1 MVCGPDPSVVSIEF
15 HFSDPAYSTLSALVS
30 EIKLPIIL
38 PQRDKIMLL
47 AQIDILKINTPKK
60 KHFPFAI
67 KFLKKVSH
75 VLVSQKII
83 FEYIR

>member
-1 MVCGPDPSVVSIEF
+1 
-15 HFSDPAYSTLSALVS
+15 
-30 EIKLPIIL
+30 
-38 PQRDKIMLL
+38 MLL